1 MRDGQLAVC
10 AGGGDGGRLDVDL
23 LQLNVAFSGEVAE
36 GGTGECVLLEEDYG
50 LSVGDP
56 GFDAAV
62 VSDCDGFAGNNVEEL
77 VSRGVAVV
85 FADVELEVV
94 GVDAFVVEDCDH
106 LGLALATLGECDGVR
121 LNVHCGGFG
130 GKVAGVVAGDVATEE
145 VEFCDEHV
153 EDCGFIVFV
162 FPERGTVGVGLSA
175 AVEVLLLAIVDDR
188 DTVVGEQVCN
198 HVLRGRHVLG
208 VVGEAD
214 NVMVLLR
221 C

>member
-1 MRDGQLAVC
+1 MRDGQVAVC

-36 GGTGECVLLEEDYG
+36 SGAFEGGLLEEDYG

-62 VSDCDGFAGNNVEEL
+62 VSDCDGFAGDDVEEL
-77 VSRGVAVV
+77 VSGGVAVIL
-85 FADVELEVV
+85 ADIELEVV
-94 GVDAFVVEDCDH
+94 GVDAFVVENCDH
-106 LGLALATLGECDGVR
+106 LGLAVTALGECDGVR
-121 LNVHCGGFG
+121 LNIHGGRFG

-145 VEFCDEHV
+145 VEFRNEHV

-162 FPERGTVGVGLSA
+162 FPERGTIGVGLGA
-175 AVEVLLLAIVDDR
+175 TVEVLLLTVVDNR

-214 NVMVLLR
+214 NVMVLSN